1 MNSTA
6 DFSELRKNIVQNDLF
21 LRSTQSSTKKKP
33 NIPKK
38 IIPLVPLNF
47 DEIKREI
54 AEAEKLDK
62 LNSGIEESKREG
74 FSTIDNI
81 FHRSKKPHIIHNAGQ
96 RLDSSDGFKKLQNI
110 KEAETEENT
119 HHHKENVEPEQPRKV
134 FSTAKDN
141 DSFDLDFS
149 ALSLHTP
156 MKKQMIPETPD
167 HKIVKCNQLVPTFNN
182 FTTPTVKSIPSKI
195 HCSVSG
201 SATLASASKMIINKP
216 EKALNSVNNVIC
228 SIPRSVPND
237 QTFNRIWVN
246 NVEYLILNLLGK
258 GGSSVVYQCF
268 CIERKIVV
276 AIKCVSLDDTATAQ
290 GFITEVQLLQR
301 LHSCDRIIRLY
312 DYQISE
318 AEKKLYMVLEKGGEE
333 FSTVLKNLGSNKA
346 NIPFYMLLFYWMEM
360 LQAVSQIHSH
370 GVIHSDLKPSNF
382 LWGDK
387 GLKLIDFG
395 IASSVQ
401 SDMTSVFKTLA
412 AGSCNYMSPEALSN
426 DSSSSPGKTRYKL
439 HYKSDVWSLGCI
451 LYELVYKKPPFHHL
465 KQLWTKLAFIMNPNH
480 QIHYPEANWVPPKI
494 IQTIKKC
501 LQYNVKSRPS
511 VNELL
516 DEYEYDKEL
525 CNM

>member
-1 MNSTA
+1 MNSTS

-21 LRSTQSSTKKKP
+21 LRRTQSAAKKKP

-47 DEIKREI
+47 DELKREI
-54 AEAEKLDK
+54 AEAEELEKLDK
-62 LNSGIEESKREG
+62 LNSRTEESKQHERS
-74 FSTIDNI
+74 STNDNI
-81 FHRSKKPHIIHNAGQ
+81 FHRHKKPDKIGP
-96 RLDSSDGFKKLQNI
+96 RLDSSDGFKTLEKI
-110 KEAETEENT
+110 KEAETEENLQ
-119 HHHKENVEPEQPRKV
+119 HRKENVEPEQPIKII
-134 FSTAKDN
+134 SATKDN

-156 MKKQMIPETPD
+156 MKKQMIPETPNTRIG
-167 HKIVKCNQLVPTFNN
+167 KRNQLVPTFNN

-201 SATLASASKMIINKP
+201 SATLASASKKFINKP

-237 QTFNRIWVN
+237 QTFNRILVN

-268 CIERKIVV
+268 CIDRKLLV
-276 AIKCVSLDDTATAQ
+276 AIKCVNLDDTVTAQ
-290 GFITEVQLLQR
+290 GFINEVQLLQR

-346 NIPFYMLLFYWMEM
+346 NIPLYMLLFYWMEM

-395 IASSVQ
+395 ISSSVQ

-426 DSSSSPGKTRYKL
+426 DGGSSPGKTRYKL

-451 LYELVYKKPPFHHL
+451 LYELVYKAPPFHHI
-465 KQLWTKLAFIMNPNH
+465 KQLWTKLAFIMDPKH
-480 QIHYPEANWVPPKI
+480 QIQYPEANWVPPKI

-516 DEYEYDKEL
+516 DEYDKEL